1 MLSLLAL
8 ALSSRIKSVSGD
20 GSNVHFD
27 SVLSRLLKN
36 VISPSI
42 HSFLFFLFLWHTII
56 PFHVSSI
63 ASDADEIFDTAT
75 KRLRSC
81 ECVEVDGEASQIK
94 FRVASEDKDMIV
106 ADAVSLPLIYEG
118 GTRNRADPVGITFEC
133 LSKSGNGTFA
143 YQSIPATECADEI
156 FQIDSGN
163 THVIECIGKPHGS
176 KVHMRVT
183 TTEPYGVC
191 CIGGLKISMIMHN
204 FGEKRWG
211 RGIVDD
217 IRSHT
222 DQNTRVVGDFT
233 KNVSTAKISEKM
245 LDYLTVDKDR
255 SDWTFYFNEI
265 FDSSVGEASPS
276 KVSMTVKLI
285 EMLKEHKIIASG
297 ARRPYLQTRFFETGD
312 NVSFVSCSFHLC
324 FGTFK
329 TTFST

>member
-1 MLSLLAL
+1 M
-8 ALSSRIKSVSGD
+8 
-20 GSNVHFD
+20 
-27 SVLSRLLKN
+27 
-36 VISPSI
+36 
-42 HSFLFFLFLWHTII
+42 
-56 PFHVSSI
+56 
-63 ASDADEIFDTAT
+63 
-75 KRLRSC
+75 
-81 ECVEVDGEASQIK
+81 EVNGEASQIK
-94 FRVASEDKDMIV
+94 FRIASGDKDMIV

-118 GTRNRADPVGITFEC
+118 GTRNRADPVAITFEC

-143 YQSIPATECADEI
+143 YQRIPATECADEI
-156 FQIDSGN
+156 FQIDSSD

-222 DQNTRVVGDFT
+222 DQNTRIVGDFT

-255 SDWTFYFNEI
+255 SDWKSYFNEI
-265 FDSSVGEASPS
+265 FDSSVGEANPS

-285 EMLKEHKIIASG
+285 ELLKEHKTIASG

-312 NVSFVSCSFHLC
+312 NVSFVLIAMFFACLY
-324 FGTFK
+324 
-329 TTFST
+329 